1 MGIKARVLCL
11 AFRKNL
17 CVQIKD
23 LRKNKGQRKIN
34 SKKKL
39 ASPLLFSLSL
49 SLSSLR
55 PRSLLLFRV
64 GASNCNVQ
72 NEGVNVSC

>member
-49 SLSSLR
+49 SSLR